1 MRRDILRNFIL
12 LILIVITVC
21 LTGCSHLDST
31 QQPPPQLRILT
42 YNVHH
47 CQGTDGKFDYNRIA
61 KIINDLRPDVVA
73 LQEVDRKTNRS
84 SGVDQAA
91 VLAELTG
98 LHHAFGRAIDFDSG
112 QYGLAILSRLPISDV
127 SNTPL
132 QSLAGSEPRIA
143 LSVRV
148 EPCSGIPDLTF
159 IDTHLCHL
167 NNQTRSMQTKQLN
180 EFADPDG
187 NMPVILAGDFNARP
201 GSQPMNVLLDSNWLD
216 AVAPQSRIDY
226 VLLRKKDPWE
236 IIEVR
241 IIDEPI
247 ASDHNPVIVTLRWS
261 PR

>member
-1 MRRDILRNFIL
+1 MRNFIV
-12 LILIVITVC
+12 LILIVV
-21 LTGCSHLDST
+21 TGCSQLDST
-31 QQPPPQLRILT
+31 QQPSPQLRILT

-84 SGVDQAA
+84 LGVDQAA

-132 QSLAGSEPRIA
+132 QSMAGGEPRIA

-148 EPCSGIPDLTF
+148 ESGNGIPDLTF
-159 IDTHLCHL
+159 VDTHLCHL
-167 NNQTRSMQTKQLN
+167 NNLTRTMQTKQLN

-187 NMPVILAGDFNARP
+187 KMPVILAGDFNARP

-216 AVAPQSRIDY
+216 AVSPQSRIDY

-236 IIEVR
+236 IIDVR

-247 ASDHNPVIVTLRWS
+247 ASDHSPVIATLRWS

>member
-1 MRRDILRNFIL
+1 MRRAVFRNLIL
-12 LILIVITVC
+12 LILIVV
-21 LTGCSHLDST
+21 TGCSQLDST
-31 QQPPPQLRILT
+31 QQPQPQLRILT

-61 KIINDLRPDVVA
+61 GIINDLRPDVAA

-98 LHHAFGRAIDFDSG
+98 LNHAFGRAIDFDSG

-127 SNTPL
+127 LNTPL
-132 QSLAGSEPRIA
+132 PSLAGSEPRIA

-148 EPCSGIPDLTF
+148 EPGSGIPDITF

-167 NNQTRSMQTKQLN
+167 NNQTRTMQTNQLN
-180 EFADPDG
+180 EFADPNG

-201 GSQPMNVLLDSNWLD
+201 RSEPMNVLLDSNWLD

-236 IIEVR
+236 ITDVR

-261 PR
+261 AR